1 MSVAPF
7 VPTSDRLLTEP
18 DFTRLQHM
26 GAGRLPAELAD
37 LLDGH
42 DLVARDDTPGDL
54 VTLDSEVELRDQA
67 SGRLIRVKLCDPG
80 LSNPTL
86 GYVSVL
92 SPLGLAILG
101 LRVGMVAC
109 WPLPTGAER
118 SALIE
123 RITFQPEAQRL
134 APVG

>member
-1 MSVAPF
+1 MSAS
-7 VPTSDRLLTEP
+7 PTSDRLLTEP
-18 DFTRLQHM
+18 DFTRLQNM

-54 VTLDSEVELRDQA
+54 VTLDSEVELRDPA

-101 LRVGMVAC
+101 RRVGTLAR
-109 WPLPTGAER
+109 WPLPTGGER
-118 SALIE
+118 EALIE
-123 RITFQPEAQRL
+123 SLTFQPEAQRL
-134 APVG
+134 AEAG